1 MKTLPVLEARD
12 LHKRFGKREVVRA
25 VSLKVACGTVV
36 GLLGPNGAG
45 KTTTFYMIGGLLP
58 ADKGKIFLA
67 SRDITREPMY
77 KRAQEGIVYLPQEP
91 SVFRRL
97 TVAENIL
104 LVLEILPI
112 SRAERKKRLEE
123 LLESFG
129 MSALRDQK
137 AYALS
142 GGERRRVEIMRALAR
157 EPLFLLLDEP
167 FAGIDPIAVADLK
180 EIIRK
185 LKKNGLGLLISDH
198 NVHETL
204 LVCDY
209 AYIVA
214 QGKVIAEGRPEE
226 IAENPLA
233 RELYLG
239 KDFRLN

>member
-1 MKTLPVLEARD
+1 MAKTLKAKNLC
-12 LHKRFGKREVVRA
+12 KRFGKREVVKG
-25 VSLKVACGTVV
+25 VSLEVSTQQVV

-45 KTTTFYMIGGLLP
+45 KTTTFYMVCGLLP
-58 ADKGKIFLA
+58 VDDGKVFL
-67 SRDITREPMY
+67 DQKEITQLPIHQ
-77 KRAQEGIVYLPQEP
+77 RAWEGIVYLPQEP

-104 LVLEILPI
+104 LVLEILKIP
-112 SRAERKKRLEE
+112 RKERKKRLDD

-129 MSALRDQK
+129 LTSLKDQK

-157 EPLFLLLDEP
+157 EPEFLLLDEP

-180 EIIRK
+180 EIIK
-185 LKKNGLGLLISDH
+185 NLKQRGLGILISDH
-198 NVHETL
+198 NVRETL
-204 LVCDY
+204 LVCDF

-214 QGKVIAEGRPEE
+214 DGQVIASGKPEE

>member
-1 MKTLPVLEARD
+1 M
-12 LHKRFGKREVVRA
+12 VRG
-25 VSLKVACGTVV
+25 VSLEVACGEVV

-45 KTTTFYMIGGLLP
+45 KTTTFYMIGGLLT
-58 ADKGKIFLA
+58 ADKGKIFLGEK
-67 SRDITREPMY
+67 DITREPMY
-77 KRAQEGIVYLPQEP
+77 RRAQQGIIYLPQEP

-104 LVLEILPI
+104 LVLEILNL
-112 SRAERKKRLEE
+112 SRGERKKRLEE

-185 LKKNGLGLLISDH
+185 LKGNGLGLLISDH
-198 NVHETL
+198 NVRETL
-204 LVCDY
+204 LVCDF

-214 QGKVIAEGRPEE
+214 QGEVIAQGRPEE

-239 KDFRLN
+239 RDFRLN

>member
-1 MKTLPVLEARD
+1 MSLELKAQS
-12 LHKRFGKREVVRA
+12 LSKRFGRRTVVKD
-25 VSLKVACGTVV
+25 VSLKVATGEVV

-45 KTTTFYMIGGLLP
+45 KTTTFYMVSGLIAP
-58 ADKGKIFLA
+58 DKGQIYLGEEDL
-67 SRDITREPMY
+67 SREPMY
-77 KRAQEGIVYLPQEP
+77 RRARRGIVYLPQEP

-97 TVAENIL
+97 TVEENIL
-104 LVLEILPI
+104 LVLEILAI
-112 SRAERKKRLEE
+112 SRGERKRRLEE

-129 MSALRDQK
+129 MSHLRRQK

-142 GGERRRVEIMRALAR
+142 GGERRRVEIMRAMAR
-157 EPLFLLLDEP
+157 APLFLLLDEP

-180 EIIRK
+180 EIIK
-185 LKKNGLGLLISDH
+185 NLKEKGLGLLISDH
-198 NVHETL
+198 NVRETL

-214 QGKVIAEGRPEE
+214 NGEVIAQGRPAE
-226 IAENPLA
+226 IAENERA